1 MEQLD
6 DIIIRIVPLPRG
18 VRGCTVPDENG
29 DYNIYIAERLDPEDR
44 VKVFRHEVEHI
55 KRLHFQRSEKSVA
68 EKENEVKEK
77 SGSAR

>member
-55 KRLHFQRSEKSVA
+55 RRLHFQSEKTVS
-68 EKENEVKEK
+68 EKETEIKRSPGK
-77 SGSAR
+77 